1 MLILTRR
8 TGEAILLDGG
18 VRIVVLETDGQG
30 VRLGIEAPASIGI
43 VREEVAQRIAEENI
57 RAGEPRDAKDLLKS
71 LTQRTPPKI
80 DGDGD
85 GGGGDGSSGGGS
97 NGEDDGDEGIGP
109 GTGD

>member
-71 LTQRTPPKI
+71 LTQRAPPRV
-80 DGDGD
+80 DGDSD
-85 GGGGDGSSGGGS
+85 GGGGDGRN
-97 NGEDDGDEGIGP
+97 NGEDDGDAGSGP